1 MSVDDVG
8 LRVLTRAESLHRLRT
23 VNVGRVALSHRALP
37 TILPVHFLLSADER
51 IIIRTTAGTT
61 LATTTDRTVVAF
73 EAEGPPGAVDP
84 SWSVVVQGVARHPES
99 LRLGDHGEVDIAIGV
114 DEVTGREVLDTAG
127 PMVAPVTSMLPR
139 W

>member
-1 MSVDDVG
+1 MSIDNAG
-8 LRVLTRAESLHRLRT
+8 LRVLTRAECLHLLRT
-23 VNVGRVALSHRALP
+23 VNVGRVAVSHRALP
-37 TILPVHFLLSADER
+37 TILPVHFVLSDDDR

-61 LATTTDRTVVAF
+61 LATTTDQAVVAF

-84 SWSVVVQGVARHPES
+84 SWSVVVHGVATHPES
-99 LRLGDHGEVDIAIGV
+99 LRVGHPGQVDVAIGV

-127 PMVAPVTSMLPR
+127 PMAVAVTSALPR